1 MDRDTAPDRR
11 RFLTASVLAAVVV
24 SAALGALLIAA
35 VPSSRRGPVAV
46 GSVAIVLVVA
56 VTGWVAL
63 RRGARIAELERSAR
77 ERAAD
82 FSRGAAATEQ
92 LHEALARTERDV
104 ATLKA
109 ELDQRTAAFEERMA
123 SPVAQAEHLADVVL
137 PDAVRA
143 LRDGATVDEVLDS
156 VAPALGTEPGLREAH
171 EALLRATLDPLDA
184 HEAGRDAYRHALSAV
199 GHRVR
204 VRVNLLAKELQ
215 ELEQTYGDHRN
226 EPPSRSELLASVWK
240 LRNES
245 AVIGRLIDE
254 FSVLT
259 GGRPGRQWVEPLPLI
274 SVLRSA
280 IDYVEKYERVVLGAT
295 PEIAVAGPAAEPV
308 ILTVAVLLANGIMFS
323 RPTTKVELVAEE
335 TSNGIAI
342 HISDLGI
349 GIRAEQAEYVERIL
363 DQARGDG
370 LTLADL
376 GETPRF
382 GIAVAAL
389 LAKRWDLDLKF
400 QTYPYA
406 GTRFTVAVPSSK
418 LSTLA
423 MDDSLDTVP
432 AAPPAEKNG
441 SAVGGPAPGADT
453 AAVTPEGLPIRKP
466 RAAATVPAAGAA
478 QPVAG
483 RTADRAPSGG
493 TDRPGD
499 DPIPSE
505 DYLTSLWAST
515 PTEDAPVA
523 DGDGGG
529 QAHEETHS

>member
-1 MDRDTAPDRR
+1 MGC
-11 RFLTASVLAAVVV
+11 V
-24 SAALGALLIAA
+24 AL
-35 VPSSRRGPVAV
+35 
-46 GSVAIVLVVA
+46 VLVVA
-56 VTGWVAL
+56 ATGWVAF
-63 RRGARIAELERSAR
+63 RREARIAELERRAGERSA
-77 ERAAD
+77 EL
-82 FSRGAAATEQ
+82 SRGAAATERLQ
-92 LHEALARTERDV
+92 
-104 ATLKA
+104 ATLAEAERHVAALRA
-109 ELDQRTAAFEERMA
+109 ELAQRTTVFEERM
-123 SPVAQAEHLADVVL
+123 SGPVAQAEHLADVVL

-215 ELEQTYGDHRN
+215 ELERTYGDHRN

-423 MDDSLDTVP
+423 MDDSLDTAPATPEADRDGSPLGGLTP
-432 AAPPAEKNG
+432 AAAT
-441 SAVGGPAPGADT
+441 T
-453 AAVTPEGLPIRKP
+453 ATTPEGLPIRRP
-466 RAAATVPAAGAA
+466 RASAVASAAGSA
-478 QPVAG
+478 QPAYTL
-483 RTADRAPSGG
+483 TADGDLSGAS
-493 TDRPGD
+493 DRPGD
-499 DPIPSE
+499 DPLPSE
-505 DYLTSLWAST
+505 DYLTSLWVST
-515 PTEDAPVA
+515 PAEDASVT
-523 DGDGGG
+523 DGDGDGS
-529 QAHEETHS
+529 AHEETLS